1 VYISVTEPIRKSI
14 TRTRRML
21 FVEGTAGKW
30 FKLGFCAFLAG
41 LVQGGGNFNFEDDF
55 GITSEPV
62 VFVVVAGL
70 ALALY
75 LLLLWLSSR
84 GQMMFLDGIVRNR
97 GAVVAPWREFAVEG
111 NRLFGARLLLTL
123 GWFVPAALVGVGA
136 LLFDQAEHAPPL
148 WGVLAALGLFALVA
162 IAGLLIAQFF
172 LFEFVIPTMYLRRV
186 PVRAAWR
193 MVREEILPGQVG
205 TIFLFFLMQ
214 IVLLV
219 AIGLIALVVVLA
231 TCCVA
236 ALPYLSS
243 VILLPLYVF
252 MQSYTLFF
260 IEQFGPRWHVFVHD
274 PVGPYCR
281 SCGYDLSGTPAN
293 QCSECGT
300 EIPVVQW
307 EWLQQQRDASNP

>member
-14 TRTRRML
+14 TRTKRIL
-21 FVEGTAGKW
+21 FTEGSAEKW

-41 LVQGGGNFNFEDDF
+41 LVQGGCNAEFEDDF
-55 GITSEPV
+55 GIASEPAV
-62 VFVVVAGL
+62 LVAVA
-70 ALALY
+70 ALAFAVY
-75 LLLLWLSSR
+75 VLLLWLSSR
-84 GQMMFLDGIVRNR
+84 GQMMFLDGIIQNR
-97 GAVVAPWREFAVEG
+97 GAVKAPWREFQVE
-111 NRLFGARLLLTL
+111 GARLLLTL
-123 GWFVPAALVGVGA
+123 AWVVPAALVGAGIM
-136 LLFDQAEHAPPL
+136 LFEEAEDYPPL

-162 IAGLLIAQFF
+162 VVILLVAQFF
-172 LFEFVIPTMYLRRV
+172 LFEFIVPTMYLRRV

-205 TIFLFFLMQ
+205 TIILYFLMQ
-214 IVLLV
+214 IVLAV
-219 AIGLIALVVVLA
+219 AVGLIAVVVVIG

-281 SCGYDLSGTPAN
+281 WCGYDLSGTPVN
-293 QCSECGT
+293 QCSECGA
-300 EIPVVQW
+300 EIPAVQW
-307 EWLQQQRDASNP
+307 EWLQQQRETSNP